1 MADTIYEAPILAGHS
16 PLLRLPTKWNIAMII
31 YAVALNRYLML
42 VFSLAILIG
51 TAGIFTEQLVFLT
64 QHFSAEF
71 ITKEIGLE
79 DEIALLMGLYGIFLD
94 KRRWVVHFQSPK
106 DAATATKDFADDT
119 QKTGIALILI
129 AIGIKVIDIFFL
141 SMNSWGVGSTAF
153 IYVELTLLFAVNLM
167 AMLLMVRFVILLFR
181 SWSDVSPA

>member
-1 MADTIYEAPILAGHS
+1 M
-16 PLLRLPTKWNIAMII
+16 MI
-31 YAVALNRYLML
+31 YAIALNRYLML

-51 TAGIFTEQLVFLT
+51 TLGIFTEQIVFLT

-94 KRRWVVHFQSPK
+94 KRRWIVHFQVPD
-106 DAATATKDFADDT
+106 DASTATKSFADDT

-129 AIGIKVIDIFFL
+129 AIGIKVVDIFFL

-153 IYVELTLLFAVNLM
+153 IYVELAFLFAVNLV
-167 AMLLMVRFVILLFR
+167 AMLLMARFIVMLLQR
-181 SWSDVSPA
+181 WTIVQPAKE